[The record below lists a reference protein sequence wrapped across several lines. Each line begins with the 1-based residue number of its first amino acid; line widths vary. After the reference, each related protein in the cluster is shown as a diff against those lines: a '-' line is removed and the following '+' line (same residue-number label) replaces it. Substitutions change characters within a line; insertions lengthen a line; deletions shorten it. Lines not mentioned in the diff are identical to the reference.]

1 MQGKCFGLVRGRAMR
16 VTRLDGCGRIASAGC
31 SVIVSDGFVSIS
43 VTSRTSEGEVIEL
56 TNASGKKCISDT
68 PPPTFDGFGLEILFC
83 NVDPLLFSMLTGQPV
98 VWNSEGEAVG
108 FRANT
113 GVDAS
118 RSGVALEVW
127 SDVPNQACDPN
138 DAGAQ
143 GSWGYQL
150 FPFIQGGVLGDYTI
164 ENGAV
169 TFTVTGMN
177 TKSGTAWGTGPYN
190 VINGASGPSAL
201 AEPLDDDDHLH
212 MELTS
217 VAPPEPG
224 CNCVA
229 SGPPATTATAGTPGT
244 WGPVDSYPPADL
256 TALEASGITASP
268 TTEWTA
274 GQYVVLGDGSRATWN
289 GTAWVA
295 A

>member
-1 MQGKCFGLVRGRAMR
+1 MQGKCFGLVRGRVMR
-16 VTRLDGCGRIASAGC
+16 ATRLDGCGRIASSGC

-43 VTSRTSEGEVIEL
+43 VTSRTSEGEAIEV

-68 PPPTFDGFGLEILFC
+68 PPPTFDGFGLEVLFC
-83 NVDPLLFSMLTGQPV
+83 NVDPLLYSMFTGQEV
-98 VWNSEGEAVG
+98 VWNSAGEAVG
-108 FRANT
+108 FRVNT
-113 GVDAS
+113 KVDAS
-118 RSGVALEVW
+118 KSGVALEVW

-138 DAGAQ
+138 NAGAQ

-150 FPFIQGGVLGDYTI
+150 FPFMQGGVLGDYTI

-169 TFTVTGMN
+169 TFTITGMN
-177 TKSGTAWGTGPYN
+177 TKSGGAWGTGPYD
-190 VINGASGPSAL
+190 VIDGASGAAPLATAL
-201 AEPLDDDDHLH
+201 DADDHLH

-229 SGPPATTATAGTPGT
+229 SGPPATSASSGTPGT
-244 WGPVDSYPPADL
+244 WSPVDSYPPADL
-256 TALEASGITASP
+256 DALQASSITATP
-268 TTEWTA
+268 TTAWTT
-274 GQYVVLGDGSRATWN
+274 GQYVVLGDGSRAKWS